1 MSLSR
6 QTSTGSS
13 GSSRK
18 ASIGSLNRKAST
30 ESTGSGRR
38 YSTSGSYN
46 NGIAVLTENISVLPK
61 LIVFDLDY
69 TLWPLW
75 IEMYSPPFH
84 LERNEPQV
92 RDKGGRIV
100 NPYPDVKD
108 IIVELKESGI
118 ELGIASR
125 TPEIKGARR
134 LVETLGWDKYIPF
147 KEIYPGCKTTHF
159 ENLCKH
165 THIPLS
171 EMLFFDDEERNIKD
185 LTAAGVVSCLVDDR
199 GVTRKAV
206 RDGLLKFE
214 KERSHDKEVQSK

>member
-1 MSLSR
+1 MATLDWDVQSTFSL
-6 QTSTGSS
+6 GEV
-13 GSSRK
+13 G
-18 ASIGSLNRKAST
+18 
-30 ESTGSGRR
+30 
-38 YSTSGSYN
+38 N
-46 NGIAVLTENISVLPK
+46 NTKVQPSDGDKSNLTVVLIS
-61 LIVFDLDY
+61 FN
-69 TLWPLW
+69 
-75 IEMYSPPFH
+75 SH
-84 LERNEPQV
+84 RNEPQG

-108 IIVELKESGI
+108 ILVELKESGI

-134 LVETLGWDKYIPF
+134 LIETLGWDKYIPF

-185 LTAAGVVSCLVDDR
+185 LTAAGVVSILVDER

-214 KERSHDKEVQSK
+214 KERQSHDNKEVQSK